1 MCIMSSGWREFI
13 NIPAIKSSLLLQEAY
28 NVQFLLTRGVFKVV
42 VTVVVVVVVTDISS
56 ILSTPVYI
64 QHIMVTG

>member
-42 VTVVVVVVVTDISS
+42 VTVVVVVVTDISS